1 MNKPL
6 LCIFLL
12 ILTIPAAS
20 LAQSFRYGKYG
31 DDFLSVGG
39 GARALGMGSSYVSM
53 KGDVTSGY
61 WNPAGLA
68 NVKQLQLVF
77 MHSERFSGI
86 VGYDYGAVAFPLRH
100 SEGTLA
106 FSFYRQGVDG
116 IKNTLSALN
125 PDNPNNLPDPS
136 QPFPTFGDND
146 YAFVLSLAKEV
157 RTGFSWGI
165 SAKVLH
171 SKIGPFAKAWGYSL
185 DAGILAGNRYFR
197 WGINLM
203 NIPSLFKF
211 WEINKSSLKD
221 LPELGNAMPSGEN
234 EIVYP
239 TLKGGLSRRFTLPHN
254 FTLLVSADADLRF
267 ENRRTYYINIGRM
280 SIEPH
285 LGTEIS
291 FKNIVSIRAGLTDFT
306 TDRSS
311 HIYTSPT
318 LGAGLHIGR
327 VTIDYGFTNFSGSA
341 SQLGFTHR
349 ISLSVSLPYNI

>member
-1 MNKPL
+1 MLCTIL
-6 LCIFLL
+6 LVL
-12 ILTIPAAS
+12 ITIS
-20 LAQSFRYGKYG
+20 LSVAQGFKYGKYG

-53 KGDVTSGY
+53 SGDVTSGY

-68 NVKQLQLVF
+68 QVSELQMAF

-86 VGYDYGAVAFPLRH
+86 VGYDYGAVALPLRH
-100 SEGTLA
+100 SKGTLA

-125 PDNPNNLPDPS
+125 PDNPNNLPDPNK
-136 QPFPTFGDND
+136 PFPTFGDNN
-146 YAFVLSLAKEV
+146 YAFVLSLARKV
-157 RTGFSWGI
+157 QNRLSWGV

-171 SKIGPFAKAWGYSL
+171 SKIGPFAKAWGYTL
-185 DAGILAGNRYFR
+185 DAGLLYDAKYFR
-197 WGINLM
+197 WGVNLM

-211 WEINKSSLKD
+211 WEINKSSLKN
-221 LPELGNAMPSGEN
+221 LPELGNVMPTGQN

-239 TLKGGLSRRFTLPHN
+239 TLKTGISHTFSFIKDFKFLT
-254 FTLLVSADADLRF
+254 TADVDLRF
-267 ENRRTYYINIGRM
+267 DNRRTYYINLGRM

-285 LGTEIS
+285 LGAEIS
-291 FKNIVSIRAGLTDFT
+291 FKNIASIRFGFTDFT
-306 TDRSS
+306 TNKSS
-311 HIYTSPT
+311 HVYTSPT

-327 VTIDYGFTNFSGSA
+327 INIDYGFTNFSGSA
-341 SQLGFTHR
+341 SDLGFTHR